1 MNDAA
6 ATKPAKRE
14 KLGPGPAEWQ
24 RKWYE
29 VIFAHDTP
37 AGRWFDL
44 GLLLVIVASV
54 IAVMLE
60 SLHDADNPEFWYD
73 DLRVVEWI
81 ITGLFTVEF
90 AARLACVNRPGRYVF
105 SFFGVVDLVSLLPTY
120 LMLVIPSA
128 GSLATIRTVRLLRV
142 FRILKLAHH
151 VREGQGW
158 LLALKHTWPKI
169 TVFISVIVCT
179 IIILGSI
186 MYLVEA
192 GAGSGFNN
200 IPVSVYWAIVTMTTV
215 GYGDIAPVT
224 PLGKTIAS
232 LVMLLGYAIII
243 VPTGLF
249 SAEVM
254 KQRALQGTARSCLRC
269 GHVTADDAARY
280 CSRCGERLV
289 EVQPTPGEQA
299 DTQDT

>member
-1 MNDAA
+1 MSDSSTA
-6 ATKPAKRE
+6 KPEKRP

-24 RKWYE
+24 QKWYD
-29 VIFAHDTP
+29 VIFEHDTA

-44 GLLLVIVASV
+44 GLLVVIVASI

-60 SLHDADNPEFWYD
+60 SIHDSDKPPEFWYD
-73 DLRVVEWI
+73 DLRVAEWI
-81 ITGLFTVEF
+81 ITILFTVEF
-90 AARLACVNRPGRYVF
+90 AARLACVNRPARYVF

-158 LLALKHTWPKI
+158 LMALKQTWPKI

-179 IIILGSI
+179 IIILGSV
-186 MYLVEA
+186 MYLVEG
-192 GAGSGFNN
+192 GADSGFDN

-224 PLGKTIAS
+224 PLGKTIAA

-249 SAEVM
+249 SAEVL
-254 KQRALQGTARSCLRC
+254 KQRTLYGATRSCTRC
-269 GHVTADDAARY
+269 PHTTNDDGARY
-280 CSRCGERLV
+280 CSRCGEQLGNL
-289 EVQPTPGEQA
+289 PSTGETA
-299 DTQDT
+299 TT